1 VFNVKSGNPFEE
13 ALMIVEYKPEDTK
26 LTTKT
31 KVSTKGDVSLSFKFP
46 GILFKDIA
54 TAYVGIH
61 GSSLH
66 TDRRG
71 FKVGFQTE
79 INV

>member
-13 ALMIVEYKPEDTK
+13 ALLLVEYKPEDTK

-31 KVSTKGDVSLSFKFP
+31 KVSTKGDVSLSFKLP
-46 GILFKDIA
+46 GIILRDIA

-66 TDRRG
+66 NDRRG
-71 FKVGFQTE
+71 FKVGFQSE